1 MLKKK
6 MFRDIKNNIMQFIT
20 IFLMVFLGVFAFAG
34 VHSYMDGMTKSA
46 DEYYEN
52 NNLQDIWLMG
62 ENFSK
67 EDLKN
72 IKKISNIN
80 NAERELTVNAILE
93 NYDDVTLEVNFI
105 ESNNISKMYVVDG
118 EDFDIE
124 KKGIWIDSY
133 LAKNLDI
140 TVGDDITFT
149 YHKYKITE
157 KILGLINTPDH
168 VYSVKDENEIFPNHK
183 DYGYIYLSINGFPED
198 YIYDELKKQMS
209 IDDIS
214 IIKSYIKDFN
224 LSNYYVFN
232 KVIIDIDD
240 YSKLDETKTDLEK
253 NIKSAIAVT
262 DRDSSSSYIA
272 YNSEIEEGN
281 TYSGVFTFLFL
292 FIALLSVLTT
302 MNRFIKKERTQI
314 GTLKALGYKDGKIT
328 MHYIGYGFYIS
339 LLAAIVA
346 IISGKYTFGNFF
358 MSIEMKY
365 FEVPVYFTT
374 LEPIVYILGA
384 VVVILVTL
392 FTYLSCKKILKEPAS
407 EALRVQI
414 PKVKNAKFSITTKGL
429 FKRSSMSTKWN
440 LRDISRSKGRSV
452 MAIVGIVGS
461 SMLLVSALGM
471 LDTMNSYLDWQ
482 FNKIYNFD
490 YKLTLDS
497 NYKQSDY
504 ENLVTSYGDSTSAT
518 LGIEIKNDGVK
529 ETNILTVNDAED
541 YLKYTDHNKKYIDL
555 TNEGIYITEK
565 LADNLNLEVGDNI
578 VWHIFGND
586 KWYTT
591 KIVGLNRDPQSQQ
604 LNMTRSFY
612 ETLGFEYKADTL
624 YTNDDLS
631 EVRQLD
637 GVSAIRSVDGLKEGM
652 QNMLN
657 SMTTLVIVLIMVS
670 ILLGFVIIYNLG
682 ILSFTEKQYQFATLK
697 VLGFKNKQIEKIFVK
712 QNIWL
717 TIISII
723 LGAPLGYYMTDY
735 IFKTALGDTYDFN
748 GYIKP
753 ISYIYACAGTFIV
766 SLIVNK
772 MLAKKVSKID
782 MVSSL
787 KGNE

>member
-518 LGIEIKNDGVK
+518 LGIEIKNNGVK

>member
-1 MLKKK
+1 MLRKK

-67 EDLKN
+67 EDLNN

-80 NAERELTVNAILE
+80 DAERVLTVNAILE
-93 NYDDVTLEVNFI
+93 NYEDVALEVNFI

-118 EDFDIE
+118 EGFDINKE
-124 KKGIWIDSY
+124 GLWIDSY
-133 LAKNLDI
+133 LAENLNI
-140 TVGDDITFT
+140 AFGDEISFT
-149 YHKYKITE
+149 YHKYKIKE
-157 KILGLINTPDH
+157 KVLGLINTPDH

-183 DYGYIYLSINGFPED
+183 DYGYIYLSVNEFPED
-198 YIYDELKKQMS
+198 YIYDELKKQMN

-224 LSNYYVFN
+224 ISNYYVFN

-240 YSKLDETKTDLEK
+240 HSKLDETKTDLEK
-253 NIKSAIAVT
+253 NIKAAIAVT

-328 MHYIGYGFYIS
+328 LHYIGYGFYIS

-358 MSIEMKY
+358 MWIEMKY
-365 FEVPVYFTT
+365 FEVPEYFTT
-374 LEPIVYILGA
+374 LEPIVYILGG

-407 EALRVQI
+407 EALRVQV

-429 FKRSSMSTKWN
+429 FKKSSMSTKWN
-440 LRDISRSKGRSV
+440 LRDISRSKGRSI

-461 SMLLVSALGM
+461 TMLLVSAFGM

-490 YKLTLDS
+490 YKLTLES
-497 NYKQSDY
+497 NYKQTDY
-504 ENLVTSYGDSTSAT
+504 DNLISRYGDSTTET
-518 LGIEIKNDGVK
+518 LGIEIKNNGIK
-529 ETNILTVNDAED
+529 ETNILTVNDAEEH
-541 YLKYTDHNKKYIDL
+541 LKYTDHKKKYISISDD
-555 TNEGIYITEK
+555 GVYITEK
-565 LADNLNLEVGDNI
+565 LAKNLNLKIGDNI
-578 VWHIFGND
+578 VWHIFGDD

-612 ETLGFEYKADTL
+612 ENLGLKYKADTI
-624 YTNDDLS
+624 YTNNDLS
-631 EVRQLD
+631 KVRQLD

-657 SMTTLVIVLIMVS
+657 SMTTLVIVLIIVS

-753 ISYIYACAGTFIV
+753 ISYIYACVGTFIV

-772 MLAKKVSKID
+772 MLAKKVNKID